1 MGAAIVTESEGL
13 EPLLLE
19 KTKGRLA
26 LDYLLRHCELEVV
39 ALNYPDYYPELPG
52 GTFGRAHAPLE
63 FDGRQLGSHF
73 KDLRAPL
80 PAFAPF
86 GGMMLDLDAL
96 FHILSF
102 TRSARSFVHVLKRL
116 PLHGVD
122 RLNHHP
128 GTRLVGGN
136 ALIARLYKT
145 LRDRQ
150 VEVWLHASA
159 TRLITEHGTVV
170 GAEVI

>member
-86 GGMMLDLDAL
+86 GGMMLDLVAL
-96 FHILSF
+96 LHILSF

-159 TRLITEHGTVV
+159 TRLITEDGTVV